1 VPAWI
6 TLLPMWVY
14 KKIDRY
20 TYPSYPY
27 TGIMIESNKKW
38 KIHIDTDINAHID
51 TIDNIDIDTNI
62 NIDMDI

>member
-1 VPAWI
+1 MPAWI

-38 KIHIDTDINAHID
+38 KIHIDTDIHID
-51 TIDNIDIDTNI
+51 T
-62 NIDMDI
+62 